1 MAITAT
7 SLFCTVMILNVY
19 YHNPKK
25 PLPNWLRFITMN
37 LLAKAM
43 CFSTQKG
50 KTIQILPTTN
60 GLAGS
65 LNEVR
70 SITDVEVKEN
80 LDLKCPSPV
89 TVPADITRFVKTLSA
104 KEEEQVYLE
113 KNREDW
119 QRVARIIDR
128 LCLVITV
135 TAVFSL
141 ILFLVI
147 GIHTG

>member
-7 SLFCTVMILNVY
+7 SLFCTVLILNIY

-25 PLPNWLRFITMN
+25 PLPNWLRMITLN

-50 KTIQILPTTN
+50 KTIQVLPTN
-60 GLAGS
+60 GHVGS
-65 LNEVR
+65 LHEVR
-70 SITDVEVKEN
+70 SIGDIDVKEN
-80 LDLKCPSPV
+80 LNLKCPTPL
-89 TVPADITRFVKTLSA
+89 TVPSDITQFVRNLSA
-104 KEEEQVYLE
+104 KEEEKVHLE

-128 LCLVITV
+128 LCLIITV
-135 TAVFSL
+135 IAVFSL